1 MKRGWLTE
9 AAGPSKGGPSYWV
22 AQEVFEVIDARIA
35 CSSDTRGSSD
45 AIFDQNTRR

>member
-9 AAGPSKGGPSYWV
+9 VAGPSKGGPTYWV
-22 AQEVFEVIDARIA
+22 AQEVFEVIDAPMA
-35 CSSDTRGSSD
+35 YSSDTRGSIA